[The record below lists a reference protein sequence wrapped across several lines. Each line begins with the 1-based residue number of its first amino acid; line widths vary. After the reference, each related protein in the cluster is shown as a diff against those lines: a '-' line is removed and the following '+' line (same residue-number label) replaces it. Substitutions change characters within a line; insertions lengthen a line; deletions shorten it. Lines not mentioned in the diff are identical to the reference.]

1 MLNGDLYSRV
11 TEDWK
16 LKVEEIRNIG
26 VIGAGL
32 MGHGIAQVFAL
43 KGYKVKLFDNDSR
56 VLETAP
62 EKIRNNLKTFLEM
75 GLVEPREIEAC
86 LNHLQLS
93 RTLTEMCE
101 GIELAIEAVSENLDL
116 KRAVFL
122 DLERLTSPQTILCS
136 NTSGISISLIS
147 EKLQFKE
154 RVVGTHF
161 WNPPHIVP
169 CVEVI
174 KSQFGS
180 DEVFQTVVEL
190 MKRVG
195 KEPVR
200 VLKDVPG
207 FLGNRLQ
214 HALWREAISLV
225 EKGIADPEDIDRVV
239 KYGFGLRLPFL
250 GPLETADLAGL
261 DLVYDIH
268 EYLFADLESRS
279 TPSPLLKTLVDQKTI
294 GVKAKKGFYQWTDES
309 IKQIIQQRDKVLLRI
324 SEIIK
329 KLDREKNR

>member
-1 MLNGDLYSRV
+1 
-11 TEDWK
+11 

-32 MGHGIAQVFAL
+32 MGHGIAQVFAI
-43 KGYKVKLFDNDSR
+43 KGYKVKLFDNDSG
-56 VLETAP
+56 VLKSAP
-62 EKIRNNLKTFLEM
+62 ERIRNNLQTLLEM
-75 GLVEPREIEAC
+75 GLVEFRELEDC
-86 LNHLQLS
+86 LNRIQLCH
-93 RTLTEMCE
+93 TLTEMCE
-101 GIELAIEAVSENLDL
+101 GVELAIEAVSENLDL
-116 KRAVFL
+116 KRTIFS
-122 DLERLTSPQTILCS
+122 DLERLTPPQTILCS

-161 WNPPHIVP
+161 WNPPHIIP

-180 DEVFQTVVEL
+180 DEVFHTVVEL

-200 VLKDVPG
+200 VLIDVPG

-225 EKGIADPEDIDRVV
+225 EKGIAEPEDIDRVV

-261 DLVYDIH
+261 DLTYDIH
-268 EYLFADLESRS
+268 QYLFLDLESRS
-279 TPSPLLKTLVDQKTI
+279 TPSPLLKKLVDQKTI
-294 GVKAKKGFYQWTDES
+294 GVKTKKGFYHWTDES
-309 IKQIIQQRDKVLLRI
+309 IKQLIQQRDKALLKI
-324 SEIIK
+324 TEVIK
-329 KLDREKNR
+329 GLNREKKK

>member
-1 MLNGDLYSRV
+1 
-11 TEDWK
+11 
-16 LKVEEIRNIG
+16 
-26 VIGAGL
+26 

-43 KGYKVKLFDNDSR
+43 KGYKVKLFDNDSK
-56 VLETAP
+56 VLQSAP
-62 EKIRNNLKTFLEM
+62 ERIRNNLQTLLEM
-75 GLVEPREIEAC
+75 GLVESRKLEDC
-86 LNHLQLS
+86 LNHVQLS
-93 RTLTEMCE
+93 HTLGEMCE
-101 GIELAIEAVSENLDL
+101 GIELVIEAVSENLGL
-116 KRAVFL
+116 KRAIFS
-122 DLERLTSPQTILCS
+122 DLERLTPSETILCS

-180 DEVFQTVVEL
+180 DEVFHTVVGL
-190 MKRVG
+190 MKKVG

-268 EYLFADLESRS
+268 QYLFSDLENRS
-279 TPSPLLKTLVDQKTI
+279 TPSPLLKKFVDQKRI
-294 GVKAKKGFYQWTDES
+294 GVKTQKGFYHWTDES
-309 IKQIIQQRDKVLLRI
+309 IKQIILQRDQALLKI
-324 SEIIK
+324 SEVVK
-329 KLDREKNR
+329 GLNRKDKQ

>member
-1 MLNGDLYSRV
+1 
-11 TEDWK
+11 

-32 MGHGIAQVFAL
+32 MGHGIAQIFAI
-43 KGYKVKLFDNDSR
+43 KGYKVKLFDNDSG
-56 VLETAP
+56 VLKSAP
-62 EKIRNNLKTFLEM
+62 ERIRNNLQTLLKM
-75 GLVEPREIEAC
+75 GLIGSQELGDC
-86 LNHLQLS
+86 LNHVQLS
-93 RTLTEMCE
+93 HTLTEMCE
-101 GIELAIEAVSENLDL
+101 GVELAIEAVSENLEL
-116 KRAVFL
+116 KRAIFS
-122 DLERLTSPQTILCS
+122 DLERFTSPHTILCS

-147 EKLQFKE
+147 EKLQYKE

-174 KSQFGS
+174 KSEFGS
-180 DEVFQTVVEL
+180 DEIFHTVVEL

-225 EKGIADPEDIDRVV
+225 EKGIANPEDIDRVV

-261 DLVYDIH
+261 DLVLDIH
-268 EYLFADLESRS
+268 QYLFSDLENRT
-279 TPSPLLKTLVDQKTI
+279 TPSPFLKKLVDQKTI
-294 GVKAKKGFYQWTDES
+294 GVKTKEGFYPWTDES
-309 IKQIIQQRDKVLLRI
+309 IKQIIQQRDQVLLKI
-324 SEIIK
+324 SEVVK
-329 KLDREKNR
+329 KLDRKDNR

>member
-1 MLNGDLYSRV
+1 
-11 TEDWK
+11 
-16 LKVEEIRNIG
+16 
-26 VIGAGL
+26 

-43 KGYKVKLFDNDSR
+43 KGYKVKLFDNDSG
-56 VLETAP
+56 VLHSAP
-62 EKIRNNLKTFLEM
+62 ERIRNNLQTFLEM
-75 GLVEPREIEAC
+75 GLVKSQEVEDC
-86 LNHLQLS
+86 LNHVQLS
-93 RTLTEMCE
+93 HTLGEMCE
-101 GIELAIEAVSENLDL
+101 GIKLGIEAVSENLDL
-116 KRAVFL
+116 KRAIFL
-122 DLERLTSPQTILCS
+122 DLERLTPPETILCS

-147 EKLQFKE
+147 DKLQFKE

-174 KSQFGS
+174 KSQFTG
-180 DEVFQTVVEL
+180 DEVFHTVIEL
-190 MKRVG
+190 MEKVG

-225 EKGIADPEDIDRVV
+225 EKGIAEPEDIDRVV

-268 EYLFADLESRS
+268 QYLFADLENRS

-294 GVKAKKGFYQWTDES
+294 GVKSKKGFYHWTDER

-324 SEIIK
+324 TEVIK
-329 KLDREKNR
+329 GLNREDKR

>member
-1 MLNGDLYSRV
+1 
-11 TEDWK
+11 
-16 LKVEEIRNIG
+16 LKAEEIRNIG

-43 KGYKVKLFDNDSR
+43 KGYKVKLFDNDSK
-56 VLETAP
+56 VLESAP
-62 EKIRNNLKTFLEM
+62 EKIRNNLQTLLEM
-75 GLVEPREIEAC
+75 RLVESRELEDC
-86 LNHLQLS
+86 LNRLLLCH
-93 RTLTEMCE
+93 TLTEMCE
-101 GIELAIEAVSENLDL
+101 GVELIIEAVSENLDL
-116 KRAVFL
+116 KRAIFL
-122 DLERLTSPQTILCS
+122 DLERLTPPQTILCS
-136 NTSGISISLIS
+136 NTSGISIGLIS

-174 KSQFGS
+174 KSQFAA
-180 DEVFQTVVEL
+180 DEVFHTVIEL
-190 MKRVG
+190 MERVG
-195 KEPVR
+195 KEPVQ

-239 KYGFGLRLPFL
+239 KYGFGLRLPFV

-268 EYLFADLESRS
+268 QYLFPDLENRS
-279 TPSPLLKTLVDQKTI
+279 TPSPLLKTLVDQKTT
-294 GVKAKKGFYQWTDES
+294 GVRAKKGFYHWTDES
-309 IKQIIQQRDKVLLRI
+309 IKQIIQQRDKVLLKI
-324 SEIIK
+324 TEVIK
-329 KLDREKNR
+329 GLNRENKQ

>member
-1 MLNGDLYSRV
+1 M
-11 TEDWK
+11 
-16 LKVEEIRNIG
+16 KVEEIRNVG

-32 MGHGIAQVFAL
+32 MGHGIAQVFAI
-43 KGYKVKLFDNDSR
+43 KGYKVKLFDNDSG
-56 VLETAP
+56 VLKNAP
-62 EKIRNNLKTFLEM
+62 ERIGNNLQTLLEM
-75 GLVEPREIEAC
+75 GLVESRELEDC
-86 LNHLQLS
+86 LNRIQLFH
-93 RTLTEMCE
+93 TLTEMCA
-101 GIELAIEAVSENLDL
+101 GVELAIEAVSENLDL
-116 KRAVFL
+116 KRTIFS
-122 DLERLTSPQTILCS
+122 DLERLTPPQTILCS

-161 WNPPHIVP
+161 WNPPHIIP

-174 KSQFGS
+174 KSQFTG
-180 DEVFQTVVEL
+180 DEEFHTVIEL
-190 MKRVG
+190 MERVG

-261 DLVYDIH
+261 DLTYDIH
-268 EYLFADLESRS
+268 QYLFSDLENRS

-294 GVKAKKGFYQWTDES
+294 GVKTKKGFYHWTDKS
-309 IKQIIQQRDKVLLRI
+309 IKQIIQQRDQALLRI
-324 SEIIK
+324 SEVVK
-329 KLDREKNR
+329 GLNRKDKQ